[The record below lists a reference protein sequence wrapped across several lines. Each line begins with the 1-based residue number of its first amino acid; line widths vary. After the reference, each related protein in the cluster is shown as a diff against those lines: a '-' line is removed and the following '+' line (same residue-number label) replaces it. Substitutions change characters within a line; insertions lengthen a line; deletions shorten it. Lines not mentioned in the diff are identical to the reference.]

1 MNQHVEINAGHRTIL
16 IDWLS
21 DVAQKFKLL
30 TETLFLTVYIMDK
43 YLSLKAVP
51 RKKLQLIG
59 TTAMLIAA
67 KYEEIYTPEV
77 KDYAWITG
85 HA

>member
-1 MNQHVEINAGHRTIL
+1 MEINAGHRTIL

-21 DVAQKFKLL
+21 DVGLKFKLL
-30 TETLFLTVYIMDK
+30 TETLFLTVWIMDK
-43 YLSLKAVP
+43 YLSTKPGVA
-51 RKKLQLIG
+51 RKKLQLVG
-59 TTAMLIAA
+59 TTSMLVAA